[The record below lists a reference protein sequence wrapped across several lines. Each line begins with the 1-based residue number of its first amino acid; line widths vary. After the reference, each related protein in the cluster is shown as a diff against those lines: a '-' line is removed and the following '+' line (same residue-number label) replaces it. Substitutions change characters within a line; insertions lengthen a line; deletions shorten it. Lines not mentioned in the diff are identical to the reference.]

1 MITRFLRK
9 RKARLWARWVR
20 DSIDQALALSRYDVR
35 RDRLSLTGKSLRLA
49 IAWRARHVHPWDR
62 DLKEDKRA
70 IRWVDQTFADTVA
83 ALEELFITLP
93 EVDVIDLKVLEADEK
108 SDGILMMGSVS
119 RSEFETWHPSSIPMR
134 LRLLGVSYN
143 LVDKHFEPLVPVHTE
158 HEIPGFELAA
168 LHRSGSS
175 ENVHPGEVGRGPPQ
189 TWHQDKAGPH

>member
-9 RKARLWARWVR
+9 RKARLWARWLR
-20 DSIDQALALSRYDVR
+20 DSIDKALALSRYDVR
-35 RDRLSLTGKSLRLA
+35 RDGLSLMGKSFRLA
-49 IAWRARHVHPWDR
+49 IAWRARHVHPWD
-62 DLKEDKRA
+62 LEEDKRA
-70 IRWVDQTFADTVA
+70 IRVVDQTFADTIA

-108 SDGILMMGSVS
+108 RDGILMMGSVS
-119 RSEFETWHPSSIPMR
+119 RNEFETWHPSSIPMR

-143 LVDKHFEPLVPVHTE
+143 LVDKHLEPLVPVHTE
-158 HEIPGFELAA
+158 HEIPGYELAA

-175 ENVHPGEVGRGPPQ
+175 ENLHPGEAGRGPPQ

>member
-35 RDRLSLTGKSLRLA
+35 RDRLSLIGKSFRLA

-62 DLKEDKRA
+62 DLQEDKRA
-70 IRWVDQTFADTVA
+70 IRMVDQTFADTIA

-93 EVDVIDLKVLEADEK
+93 DVDVIDLKVLEPDEK
-108 SDGILMMGSVS
+108 NGILMIGSVA
-119 RSEFETWHPSSIPMR
+119 RNEFETWHPSSIPMR
-134 LRLLGVSYN
+134 LRLLGVRYN
-143 LVDKHFEPLVPVHTE
+143 LVDKHFEPLVAVHTE
-158 HEIPGFELAA
+158 HEMPGFELAA
-168 LHRSGSS
+168 MHRSGSS
-175 ENVHPGEVGRGPPQ
+175 ENVHAGEVGRGPPQ